1 MESLELESPVKR
13 FLHAL
18 LLVEM
23 TEDSRYDRIKEKEM
37 TEKPAISFVNKCVAP

>member
-37 TEKPAISFVNKCVAP
+37 TENRPSPLSISA